1 VRSILRFAF
10 VVVPTAVLAAA
21 VVVGVSLRGHG
32 ATAMADGDL
41 QRDLTLAS
49 AAIELAPAGQ
59 ALATV
64 SSLESAPAATPKAA
78 PRPKRARSGARA
90 GSGVRAVRS
99 RAPVVRAAAEPEVA
113 ESLDESEVAESTALA
128 PSEGTGEAP
137 AESGGVALP
146 RPTAI
151 PVSYPAP
158 EAGAVEGDS
167 RGSGGGSVLGG
178 IFGTVLRGG
187 GVNGDHCQIHGGR
200 GTYSRPRSR
209 GVSISDRVRRAT
221 SQSSGE
227 ARTPSSG
234 TRVREATRT
243 RNEGST
249 SSRSGS
255 MSGRVRAAT
264 RR

>member
-1 VRSILRFAF
+1 MRSILRFAF

-64 SSLESAPAATPKAA
+64 SSLESAPAPLAKAT
-78 PRPKRARSGARA
+78 PRPKRSRSGA
-90 GSGVRAVRS
+90 RAVRS
-99 RAPVVRAAAEPEVA
+99 RAPVVRAAPESEVA
-113 ESLDESEVAESTALA
+113 ESLDDSEVAESTAPA
-128 PSEGTGEAP
+128 TAEEAAEAP
-137 AESGGVALP
+137 AEGGGVALP

-158 EAGAVEGDS
+158 EAGAVEDDS
-167 RGSGGGSVLGG
+167 RRGGGSILGG

-187 GVNGDHCQIHGGR
+187 GVDGDHCQIHGGR

-209 GVSISDRVRRAT
+209 GVSMSDRVRGAT
-221 SQSSGE
+221 RQSSGE
-227 ARTPSSG
+227 ARTSSSG
-234 TRVREATRT
+234 NRVREATRT
-243 RNEGST
+243 RSEGTT